1 MFQSVELKILYFG
14 TPVVLITTLNEDGSA
29 NIAPM
34 SSAWALGQSV
44 LLGLGKD
51 GKTYENMRE
60 RHECVL
66 NFPTDNLFRAVEKL
80 ATLTGKFPIPPDK
93 AAKYRYEKDKFGTAR
108 LTPMPSAVVKPPRIC
123 ECPLH
128 FEAIV
133 KNDYPIGNDGDDVV
147 AVEVQV
153 VHVHAHEDILH
164 DTSHI
169 SPSRWRPLIYNFRH
183 YFGLGTELGKTFKSE
198 T

>member
-1 MFQSVELKILYFG
+1 MFQSVDLKILYFG

-34 SSAWALGQSV
+34 SSAWALGQSI

-60 RHECVL
+60 RRECVL
-66 NFPTDNLFRAVEKL
+66 NFPTDNLFRVVEKL
-80 ATLTGKFPIPPDK
+80 ATLTGKFPVPPDK
-93 AAKYRYEKDKFGTAR
+93 AAKYRYEKDKFGAAGLTA
-108 LTPMPSAVVKPPRIC
+108 MPSVMVKPPRIC
-123 ECPLH
+123 ECPLQ
-128 FEAIV
+128 FEAAV
-133 KNDYPIGNDGDDVV
+133 KNDFPIGNDDDGVV

-153 VHVHAHEDILH
+153 VQVHAHEDILY
-164 DTSHI
+164 DASHI
-169 SPSRWRPLIYNFRH
+169 APSRWRPLIYNFRH
-183 YFGLGTELGKTFKSE
+183 YFGLGVELGKTFKSE